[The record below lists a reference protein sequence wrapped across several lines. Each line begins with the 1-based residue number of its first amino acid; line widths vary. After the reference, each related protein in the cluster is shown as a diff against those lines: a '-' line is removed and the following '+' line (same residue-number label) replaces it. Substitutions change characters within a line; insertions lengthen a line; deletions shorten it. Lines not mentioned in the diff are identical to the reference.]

1 MEKVTLSSGAVLEI
15 TESDILT
22 QHKLFQQVCKEMRAV
37 DVTALTSKK
46 LDLNFIKD
54 LFCII
59 LSSEDLSKLI
69 EPMLRRATYNGAK
82 INDFKFFDNS
92 EAKPDFIEVLKE
104 VARVNLAP
112 FGKAVVS
119 MLKEQGVDLMEK
131 QKTAQK

>member
-1 MEKVTLSSGAVLEI
+1 MEKVTLSSGALLEI

-46 LDLNFIKD
+46 VDLNFIKD

-59 LSSEDLSKLI
+59 LSSEEIYKLL

-82 INDFKFFDNS
+82 INDFKFFDNP

-112 FGKAVVS
+112 FGKSVLS
-119 MLKEQGVDLMEK
+119 MLKEQGVDLTERK
-131 QKTAQK
+131 K

>member
-1 MEKVTLSSGAVLEI
+1 MEKVTLSSGAVIEV

-54 LFCII
+54 LFCIV
-59 LSSEDLSKLI
+59 LSSDDLFKLI
-69 EPMLRRATYNGAK
+69 EPMLRRTTYNGVK
-82 INDFKFFDNS
+82 VNDFKFFDNP

-131 QKTAQK
+131 TKTGQK

>member
-82 INDFKFFDNS
+82 INDFKFFDNP

>member
-1 MEKVTLSSGAVLEI
+1 MEKVTLSSGALLEI

-46 LDLNFIKD
+46 VDLNFIKD

-59 LSSEDLSKLI
+59 LSSEEIYKLI

-82 INDFKFFDNS
+82 INDFKFFDNP

-112 FGKAVVS
+112 FGRSVLS
-119 MLKEQGVDLMEK
+119 MLKEQGVDLTERK
-131 QKTAQK
+131 K

>member
-112 FGKAVVS
+112 FGNSVLS
-119 MLKEQGVDLMEK
+119 MLKEQGVDLMERK
-131 QKTAQK
+131 K